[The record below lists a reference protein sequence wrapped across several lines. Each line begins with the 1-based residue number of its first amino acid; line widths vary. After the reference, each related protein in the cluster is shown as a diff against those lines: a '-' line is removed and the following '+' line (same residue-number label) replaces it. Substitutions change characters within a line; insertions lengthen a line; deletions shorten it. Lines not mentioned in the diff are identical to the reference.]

1 MIAREPGERPY
12 EVFDLERIP
21 SASGTL
27 QVADMVLRGYGRFSR
42 IFFLSGVPRGH
53 VRAGHA
59 HKTQAEF
66 LIAVQ
71 GSVEAHIE
79 WRDSAEIVRLDRPG
93 RALHLPPGRWL
104 DLHDFS
110 EDAVLAVLSADSF
123 DESDYIRDRAAF
135 RRWERGG
142 R

>member
-1 MIAREPGERPY
+1 MIERDPRVLPY

-21 SASGTL
+21 SSSGTL
-27 QVADMVLRGYGRFSR
+27 EIGDMVLRGYGRFSR
-42 IFFLSGVPRGH
+42 IFFLSGVPHGRA
-53 VRAGHA
+53 RAGHA
-59 HKTQAEF
+59 HKMQAEF

-79 WRDSAEIVRLDRPG
+79 WRGSADVVRLDRG
-93 RALHLPPGRWL
+93 RALYLPPGRWL
-104 DLHDFS
+104 DLRAFS
-110 EDAVLAVLSADSF
+110 EDALLAVLSADSF